1 MRRTAFVSSSF
12 AHEDKPLV
20 AIFFQLLADAGLTCR
35 DGEVVPNIPHDIL
48 RLIDECEV
56 FVCILTPRTLDVV
69 SSAVSFE
76 VGAAVHARKNMIVLR
91 QREVPVQTMY
101 ADRAQIPFD
110 RNSVTSGDKTELDR
124 INDAIRELLLW
135 YGLSERNDPDIDM
148 RFELAKREAHQLGST
163 VMAYFHDSLYVNS
176 VRDGTVQ
183 NFPTEADEEAN
194 QIIKNA
200 IRRQTLTRRDGVIS
214 EEEIKDPSLVKRL
227 VLEKEFVWIV
237 DPLDGTLNFAYG
249 FPFFCVSLGLL
260 RHGTPVMG
268 VIYDPTAQELYS
280 AVAGRQAEAF
290 DFKTGVRRTLLLESS
305 HGKGLSDA
313 IVMTHLSSNADARAV
328 TIKVLDQL
336 MRTCRGVRMLGSGQM
351 ALAALARGQFDVFFN
366 YQTHIWD
373 IVPGYVILKGA
384 GGFATSSLR
393 EDEQWTWQSRG
404 VVAAASKAVGQEF
417 VSLIRRH
424 IPGEFPQYT

>member
-1 MRRTAFVSSSF
+1 M
-12 AHEDKPLV
+12 
-20 AIFFQLLADAGLTCR
+20 
-35 DGEVVPNIPHDIL
+35 
-48 RLIDECEV
+48 
-56 FVCILTPRTLDVV
+56 V

-76 VGAAVHARKNMIVLR
+76 VGVAVHARKNMIVIR
-91 QREVPVQTMY
+91 QQEVPVQSMY

-110 RNSVTSGDKTELDR
+110 RGAVERDDASEIDR
-124 INDAIRELLLW
+124 LREAVRQLLMW
-135 YGLSERNDPDIDM
+135 YGMSEREDPDINM

-176 VRDGTVQ
+176 VRDGTIQ

-200 IRRQTLTRRDGVIS
+200 IRRQTLTRSDGVIS

-227 VLEKEFVWIV
+227 VLEKEFVWII

-280 AVAGRQAEAF
+280 AVSGRQAEVF
-290 DFKTGVRRTLLLESS
+290 DFKTGVRRTLVLGSA

-313 IVMTHLSSNADARAV
+313 IVMTHLSSNADARSV
-328 TIKVLDQL
+328 TLKVLDQM
-336 MRTCRGVRMLGSGQM
+336 MRSCRGVRMLGSGQM
-351 ALAALARGQFDVFFN
+351 ALVALARGQFDVFFN
-366 YQTHIWD
+366 YPRFRLLCGLKMETWD
-373 IVPGYVILKGA
+373 RDRGRR
-384 GGFATSSLR
+384 GGTR
-393 EDEQWTWQSRG
+393 WPRG
-404 VVAAASKAVGQEF
+404 SARDFESHRR
-417 VSLIRRH
+417 VS
-424 IPGEFPQYT
+424 

>member
-1 MRRTAFVSSSF
+1 MRRTVFVSSSF
-12 AHEDKPLV
+12 AQEDKPLV
-20 AIFFQLLADAGLTCR
+20 AVILRLLAGAGLTCR
-35 DGEVVPNIPHDIL
+35 QGEVVPVIPHDIL
-48 RLIDECEV
+48 RLIDDSEL
-56 FVCILTPRTLDVV
+56 FACILTPRTIDTV

-91 QREVPVQTMY
+91 QSEVPVQSMY
-101 ADRAQIPFD
+101 SDRAQISFD
-110 RNSVTSGDKTELDR
+110 RNALLSEDTNELDR
-124 INDAIRELLLW
+124 LTETVRELLMW
-135 YGLSERNDPDIDM
+135 YGLSEREDPDIDM

-176 VRDGTVQ
+176 VRDGTIQ

-200 IRRQTLTRRDGVIS
+200 IRRQALTRRDGVIS

-227 VLEKEFVWIV
+227 VLEKEFVWII

-260 RHGTPVMG
+260 RQGIPVMG

-290 DFKTGVRRTLLLESS
+290 DFKTGVRRTLVLESS
-305 HGKGLSDA
+305 HGKGLGDA
-313 IVMTHLSSNADARAV
+313 IVMTHLSSNAEARAA
-328 TIKVLDQL
+328 TLKVLDQI

-384 GGFATSSLR
+384 GGFATSLLQG
-393 EDEQWTWQSRG
+393 DEQWTWQSRG
-404 VVAAASKAVGQEF
+404 VVAAASTAVGQGF
-417 VSLIRRH
+417 VTFLRRH
-424 IPGEFPQYT
+424 ISGEFPQYT